1 MKIGLSKGRIEEVFY
16 EKLVNNQVIDRYDLK
31 SRKLETDISEYEFYS
46 LKSDDIITLLSDKYI
61 DIGIVGSDIIKEK
74 NNNNIIELLDLQIG
88 LCSFMLATPP
98 NTDLNS
104 IKKVATKYPIISKEL
119 LKSINLDCEIRKMNG
134 SLEIAPRLNYADAII
149 DLVETGNTLRA
160 NGLEEKVRFNN
171 VSAKIVSRKDNKE
184 DIKIKKFIKRIGE

>member
-16 EKLVNNQVIDRYDLK
+16 ERLVNNQVIDRYDFK
-31 SRKLETDISEYEFYS
+31 SRKLETDINEYEFYS
-46 LKSDDIITLLSDKYI
+46 LKSDDIITLLSDKYL

-104 IKKVATKYPIISKEL
+104 IKKVATKYPSISKEL

>member
-74 NNNNIIELLDLQIG
+74 NNNNIIELLALQIG

>member
-184 DIKIKKFIKRIGE
+184 DIKIKRFIKRIGE